1 MTIARTVADVLNDHV
16 IFEIES
22 IDRMYLNVY
31 QPRLQY
37 GGGVSGFFVQHRGHQ
52 FASSALMAPITDA
65 FVTAIHG
72 YVAAQGLDL
81 VSFKKGERKDD
92 VAHSYLAAAARPD
105 GTVPEGILFVGR
117 AQEKTVVFRTQQRR
131 NPVTGA
137 TYAWLVRDTAM
148 INQFYFYG
156 YDEDFGPFFLKFA
169 SYFPYTARLCINGN
183 EWAKRQ
189 AAKAGIGFIALDNGF
204 AAIDDPSAV
213 QAICDGLGAQQIYW
227 FAGKWLERLPHPFTQ
242 ADIDA
247 GYSYQLSVLQ
257 AEFSLTQMLDRPLSG
272 RLFFEQM
279 IRDNLDIG
287 RPDKI
292 SLIFGRRIHTGRQ
305 RATRTGCR
313 TRVISTDVVP
323 SVHIEYKT
331 ATIKQYHKEGR
342 AIRTETTINNAGD
355 FRLGKRLS
363 NLAALRQVGFQANRR
378 LLDVQRIS
386 YDPADGAQTLAA
398 VNNPVITP
406 TGTRIA
412 ALRITDPRV
421 QSLLAALCIFRLLPN
436 GFTGR
441 ELRTYLAPLRG
452 VHPDDITGGQTTY
465 DLRRLRAHQ
474 LIERISHSHRYQ
486 VTPDGVRQALFLTRL
501 HQHALVPG
509 FAHVTDPDPP
519 TDTRLRTASRA
530 YEKAIDELAHHAGLA
545 A

>member
-16 IFEIES
+16 VFEIES

-37 GGGVSGFFVQHRGHQ
+37 GGGVSGFFVKHRGYQ
-52 FASSALMAPITDA
+52 FASSALMAPITDT

-183 EWAKRQ
+183 EWAKQQ
-189 AAKAGIGFIALDNGF
+189 AAKAGIGFTALDNGF
-204 AAIDDPSAV
+204 ASVDDPAAV
-213 QAICDGLGAQQIYW
+213 QAICDGLGAQQIHW
-227 FAGKWLERLPHPFTQ
+227 LANKWMERLPHPFTQ

-247 GYSYQLSVLQ
+247 GYTYQLSLLQ

-279 IRDNLDIG
+279 IHDNLDIG

-305 RATRTGCR
+305 RATHTRCR

-323 SVHIEYKT
+323 SVHIDYKT
-331 ATIKQYHKEGR
+331 ATIKQYCKEGR
-342 AIRTETTINNAGD
+342 AIRTETTINNAAD
-355 FRLGKRLS
+355 FRLGKLLS

-406 TGTRIA
+406 AGTRIA
-412 ALRITDPRV
+412 GLRITDPRV
-421 QSLLAALCIFRLLPN
+421 QNLLAALCIFRLLPN

-441 ELRTYLAPLRG
+441 ELRSYLAPLRC
-452 VHPDDITGGQTTY
+452 VHPDDITSGQTTY
-465 DLRRLRAHQ
+465 DLRRLRAHH
-474 LIERISHSHRYQ
+474 LIERIPHSHRYQ
-486 VTPDGVRQALFLTRL
+486 VTPDGIGVSPL
-501 HQHALVPG
+501 
-509 FAHVTDPDPP
+509 
-519 TDTRLRTASRA
+519 LRTVVPLGS
-530 YEKAIDELAHHAGLA
+530 
-545 A
+545 